1 MKFSGAVEKID
12 EMGKV
17 VGAKGKKE
25 TMTLT
30 VGNRTKITET
40 GKEMPFAEFKRN
52 MEVGVDDMKE
62 ADYNSKGQERPSLFK
77 KNAKKTLLKK
87 MLDISPTIKYV
98 FVDDKTQTWSNG
110 VLQKTGRWSGPY

>member
-30 VGNRTKITET
+30 VGDRPKITKT
-40 GKEMPFAEFKRN
+40 GKEMPFAELKRN